1 MNEIPNP
8 YRRNMSIVSIVLFAI
23 VFSITIGGLS
33 GCKHPHTSIQATTTT
48 PIAKDVIGLTEA
60 ELRTKYPDISELS
73 VSFSILVSKHL
84 HPYHPPAT
92 NKLLRFGREYLVAEL
107 KDGRVIALHQVSG

>member
-8 YRRNMSIVSIVLFAI
+8 NRRHISILSTTLLASVFA
-23 VFSITIGGLS
+23 TAIGGLS
-33 GCKHPHTSIQATTTT
+33 GCSQPIAIQATIKA
-48 PIAKDVIGLTEA
+48 PPARDVIGLTEA
-60 ELRTKYPDISELS
+60 ELRAKYPEVAELS
-73 VSFSILVSKHL
+73 VSFSILASKHL